1 MSVLHSLKIAPGH
14 YASVIAGE
22 KKAELRLNDR
32 NFKSGDFILLREWR
46 DEFTGKVSLAK
57 VTHLLPV
64 GNFIVAGSNWVMMS
78 ISLVDEKD
86 VLPILAEILGERE

>member
-1 MSVLHSLKIAPGH
+1 MSTIHTLKIAPGH
-14 YASVIAGE
+14 FSSVMAGD

-46 DEFTGKVSLAK
+46 DEFTGNVSLVK

-64 GNFIVAGSNWVMMS
+64 GDFIVTGGNWVVMS
-78 ISLVDEKD
+78 IALVDEKD
-86 VLPILAEILGERE
+86 VLPILADKVGEGR